1 MQKIISRFPPRGK
14 HRPSDTH
21 YFSPKAGSAK
31 YNFILTKQ
39 ARYDNTSFEQLF
51 NRKEIAVTKEMPQ
64 CSFQYVH
71 EDTVKEVKTAMP
83 EEEKLYDV
91 AELFKMFS
99 DSTRIRI
106 LYVLLTAEV
115 CVCDLAA
122 LLSMTDSAVS
132 HQLRIL
138 KQARLVKYRRSGKT
152 VFYSLADAH
161 VRSILCQGME
171 HIEE

>member
-1 MQKIISRFPPRGK
+1 M
-14 HRPSDTH
+14 
-21 YFSPKAGSAK
+21 
-31 YNFILTKQ
+31 
-39 ARYDNTSFEQLF
+39 
-51 NRKEIAVTKEMPQ
+51 TKEMPQ

-71 EDTVKEVKTAMP
+71 EDTVKEVKAAMP

-91 AELFKMFS
+91 AELFKVFS